1 MVKKVMDKVEDFLD
15 LLVLFHHT
23 HPNLYEAI
31 MWLPIILSTAVLLKD
46 FFVK

>member
-15 LLVLFHHT
+15 LLVWFPID
-23 HPNLYEAI
+23 HPVLYEVI
-31 MWLPIILSTAVLLKD
+31 MWIPIVLSTAVLLKD